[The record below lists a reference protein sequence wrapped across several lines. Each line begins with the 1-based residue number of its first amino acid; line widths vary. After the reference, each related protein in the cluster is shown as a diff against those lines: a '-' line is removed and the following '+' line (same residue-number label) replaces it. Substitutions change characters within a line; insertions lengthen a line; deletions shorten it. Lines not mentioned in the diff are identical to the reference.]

1 MNDFLKLISV
11 KVLSVELVKR
21 ETKLSV
27 KTKTK
32 VSDQELQLLKLKG
45 R

>member
-1 MNDFLKLISV
+1 MVEAFKLQV
-11 KVLSVELVKR
+11 FTELVKR

-32 VSDQELQLLKLKG
+32 VSDQELQLLKG